1 MANARLTPYICRFTK
16 FYKDSFRLSLSAP
29 FIASQ
34 VVSHAFRMIA
44 VLIYRY
50 QYAHSSDLFSLSLRM
65 LLWHFS
71 RNGLATTSCFRMSTD
86 YIFIQSCW
94 MLTTVLCL
102 QALSRWTF
110 LYSRL
115 RCWLSI
121 ATALRIWPYAIQPL
135 LSAFAT
141 FTIRTVRSFVVVW
154 LALGTPSNS
163 MSFSLHVAVQVTC
176 HSSHRRS
183 KARQLVR
190 TLINPILVI

>member
-1 MANARLTPYICRFTK
+1 MFT
-16 FYKDSFRLSLSAP
+16 FFWLVQSEFAD
-29 FIASQ
+29 
-34 VVSHAFRMIA
+34 VVVA
-44 VLIYRY
+44 LP
-50 QYAHSSDLFSLSLRM
+50 
-65 LLWHFS
+65 

-94 MLTTVLCL
+94 MPTTVLRL

-115 RCWLSI
+115 GCWLSI
-121 ATALRIWPYAIQPL
+121 ATTLRIWPYAIQSL

-154 LALGTPSNS
+154 LALGTSSNS
-163 MSFSLHVAVQVTC
+163 MSFNLHVAVQVTC

-183 KARQLVR
+183 KARQLIR
-190 TLINPILVI
+190 TFIQPIFVIEFPGL

>member
-86 YIFIQSCW
+86 YIFAQIGCSPLSCAYRLLVVERFSVRDFAADYPLPRHLGFDH
-94 MLTTVLCL
+94 MPSNHFFLLS
-102 QALSRWTF
+102 QLSRLHIF
-110 LYSRL
+110 HCY
-115 RCWLSI
+115 
-121 ATALRIWPYAIQPL
+121 
-135 LSAFAT
+135 
-141 FTIRTVRSFVVVW
+141 VVV
-154 LALGTPSNS
+154 
-163 MSFSLHVAVQVTC
+163 
-176 HSSHRRS
+176 
-183 KARQLVR
+183 
-190 TLINPILVI
+190 

>member
-1 MANARLTPYICRFTK
+1 MANAQPTPYICRFTK

-86 YIFIQSCW
+86 YIFDQPAVGRPPLSCAYRLLVVERFSIRDFAADYPLPRHLGFNH
-94 MLTTVLCL
+94 MPSSHFFLLS
-102 QALSRWTF
+102 QLSRLHIF
-110 LYSRL
+110 HCY
-115 RCWLSI
+115 
-121 ATALRIWPYAIQPL
+121 
-135 LSAFAT
+135 
-141 FTIRTVRSFVVVW
+141 VVV
-154 LALGTPSNS
+154 
-163 MSFSLHVAVQVTC
+163 
-176 HSSHRRS
+176 
-183 KARQLVR
+183 
-190 TLINPILVI
+190 